1 MLGRRLYRQ
10 PSGIKIAQTEGGV
23 MLSPKEKV
31 QIRTVLEDE
40 QRRLV
45 KKSENA
51 LSYAMNHERN
61 IGRDSIDE
69 SMEEEIFSTE
79 MRLHD
84 REKFLLGKINKQLTR
99 LDGGAIDV
107 CEECGEII
115 SFRRLLARPVTTLC
129 IDCKEQSERE
139 EAAIAQAGRGGFDAE
154 EGGSGSGGEEPASE
168 PERGGG
174 LSGIG
179 AMDE

>member
-1 MLGRRLYRQ
+1 
-10 PSGIKIAQTEGGV
+10 
-23 MLSPKEKV
+23 MLSAKEKT

-40 QRRLV
+40 QKRLV

-51 LSYAMNHERN
+51 LAYSMNHERN

-84 REKFLLGKINKQLTR
+84 REKFLLGKINKQLVR
-99 LDGGAIDV
+99 LEGDEIDV
-107 CEECGEII
+107 CEDCGEKI
-115 SFRRLLARPVTTLC
+115 SFRRLMARPVTTLC

-139 EAAIAQAGRGGFDAE
+139 EAASEQPGRAGSGFGELGEGGDGETKLPAE
-154 EGGSGSGGEEPASE
+154 E
-168 PERGGG
+168 
-174 LSGIG
+174 
-179 AMDE
+179 

>member
-1 MLGRRLYRQ
+1 
-10 PSGIKIAQTEGGV
+10 
-23 MLSPKEKV
+23 MLSPKEKA

-99 LDGGAIDV
+99 LDGDEIDT
-107 CEECGEII
+107 CEDCGEKI

-139 EAAIAQAGRGGFDAE
+139 EAASEQPGRAGSGFGELDGGGDGETKLPAE
-154 EGGSGSGGEEPASE
+154 E
-168 PERGGG
+168 
-174 LSGIG
+174 
-179 AMDE
+179 